1 MNSQRQDLRILLL
14 YVGDVS
20 GHRQGA
26 RAIKQAFQKDYPWIK
41 VKEVNIFRHG
51 NPFIRCSLD
60 SLYYALI
67 KLTPWFWDIIWDSK
81 EVYWLTYLLRYL
93 LYRMNYHRLY
103 REVIKPFDPQVVV
116 CTHSLSCAISSTIK
130 SEKNLNFLLVAVPTD
145 FYLNPYW
152 FYKNVDM
159 YFLPQNSLS
168 FERLKRKIS
177 VEKLQVTGIPV
188 SLEFLKSKDK
198 LYLRNKWKIRDDLFT
213 ILIMGGGQG
222 LGDMKEI
229 VLALQEVS
237 FPIQVVVVTGTN
249 RSLKRNLS
257 KLSFKLNFPFR
268 VLGYVR
274 EIDEL
279 MEISDLLIT
288 KPGGLTTAEALSK
301 GLPMIVMDSIAGQER
316 RNKKLLLEKGL
327 AFDLEDPKYLIAL
340 LEKFMDGGFD
350 RKIWSSRA
358 KELARP
364 QASREIVNKIME
376 MLREKGV

>member
-145 FYLNPYW
+145 FYLNTYCFYIPCLAHKVRLYNQYPYNPP
-152 FYKNVDM
+152 Y
-159 YFLPQNSLS
+159 
-168 FERLKRKIS
+168 
-177 VEKLQVTGIPV
+177 
-188 SLEFLKSKDK
+188 
-198 LYLRNKWKIRDDLFT
+198 
-213 ILIMGGGQG
+213 
-222 LGDMKEI
+222 
-229 VLALQEVS
+229 
-237 FPIQVVVVTGTN
+237 
-249 RSLKRNLS
+249 NLHHYPS
-257 KLSFKLNFPFR
+257 HHHIF
-268 VLGYVR
+268 
-274 EIDEL
+274 
-279 MEISDLLIT
+279 
-288 KPGGLTTAEALSK
+288 
-301 GLPMIVMDSIAGQER
+301 
-316 RNKKLLLEKGL
+316 LLL
-327 AFDLEDPKYLIAL
+327 L
-340 LEKFMDGGFD
+340 LFQKVHTFLSDNLD
-350 RKIWSSRA
+350 
-358 KELARP
+358 
-364 QASREIVNKIME
+364 NN
-376 MLREKGV
+376 